1 MLIVALLSGMLVFII
16 FLVLIEYYGRGK
28 THITRKVLRY
38 TGDARDM
45 NDAEKKND
53 HVEKFMKFIRYL
65 GLKVRGAPQAK
76 GLEVKM
82 QQAGFPLLGSEFL
95 ALVGVAVLAVGILGM
110 MLTMQ
115 VLYAITFGIVAGL
128 GCFLYLNIR
137 ITNRQK
143 EFSNQLGDVLIMMSN
158 AMRSGFSFMQAMD
171 LIAKEMKPPVS
182 VEFFKTI
189 AEIRLGADTETALLN
204 MGKRVQSSD
213 LDLAVTAVLIQ
224 RQVGG
229 NLAQILDTIAGTI
242 NERIKMKREIKTLT
256 VQGRIS
262 GWVLAALP
270 FGIAVFASIINPGY
284 MRPFIEE
291 PIGRIMLAGAVISEL
306 VGFLIIRRIVNI
318 DV

>member
-1 MLIVALLSGMLVFII
+1 MLIIALLSGMLVFII
-16 FLVLIEYYGRGK
+16 FLVLIEYFGRGK
-28 THITRKVLRY
+28 SQITRKVLRY
-38 TGDARDM
+38 TGDSIELDYM
-45 NDAEKKND
+45 ENKSDYL
-53 HVEKFMKFIRYL
+53 EKFMKFIRYL

-76 GLEVKM
+76 GLEIKM

-95 ALVGVAVLAVGILGM
+95 ALVGVAVLALGILGM
-110 MLTMQ
+110 MLTMEG
-115 VLYAITFGIVAGL
+115 LYAIIFGILAGL

-137 ITNRQK
+137 ISNRQK

-158 AMRSGFSFMQAMD
+158 AMRSGFSFMQSMD
-171 LIAKEMKPPVS
+171 LIAMEMKPPVS

-204 MGKRVQSSD
+204 MGKRVQSLD
-213 LDLAVTAVLIQ
+213 LDLVITAVLIQ

-229 NLAQILDTIAGTI
+229 NLAQILDTIAETI

-256 VQGRIS
+256 AQGRLS

-270 FGIAVFASIINPGY
+270 LAIAVFASIVSPGY
-284 MRPFIEE
+284 MRPLIDE
-291 PIGRIMLAGAVISEL
+291 PIGRIMFASAAISEL
-306 VGFLIIRRIVNI
+306 IGFLLISKIVNI

>member
-1 MLIVALLSGMLVFII
+1 MLIVALLSGMLVFVI
-16 FLVLIEYYGRGK
+16 FLILIEYFGRGK

-38 TGDARDM
+38 TEDARDI
-45 NDAEKKND
+45 NDVEKKND
-53 HVEKFMKFIRYL
+53 HVEKFMRFIRYL

-76 GLEVKM
+76 SLEIKM

-95 ALVGVAVLAVGILGM
+95 ALAGVAVLSAGVLGM
-110 MLTMQ
+110 MLTMNI
-115 VLYAITFGIVAGL
+115 LYAMTFGILSGL

-137 ITNRQK
+137 IANRQK

-158 AMRSGFSFMQAMD
+158 AMRSGFSFMQSMD

-213 LDLAVTAVLIQ
+213 LDLVVTAVLIQ

-242 NERIKMKREIKTLT
+242 NERIKMKQEIKTLT
-256 VQGRIS
+256 AQGRLS

-270 FGIAVFASIINPGY
+270 LVIAVFASIVNPGY
-284 MRPFIEE
+284 MQPFIDE
-291 PIGRIMLAGAVISEL
+291 PIGRVMLVGALISEL
-306 VGFLIIRRIVNI
+306 VGFLVIRKIVNI

>member
-1 MLIVALLSGMLVFII
+1 MLIVALLSGMLVFVI
-16 FLVLIEYYGRGK
+16 FLVLIEYFGRGK

-38 TGDARDM
+38 TGDARDI
-45 NDAEKKND
+45 NDVEKKND

-95 ALVGVAVLAVGILGM
+95 AVVGVAVLFAGVLGM
-110 MLTMQ
+110 MLTMKI
-115 VLYAITFGIVAGL
+115 LYAMTFGILTGL

-137 ITNRQK
+137 IANRQK

-242 NERIKMKREIKTLT
+242 NERIKMKQEIKTLT
-256 VQGRIS
+256 AQGRLS

-270 FGIAVFASIINPGY
+270 LVIAVFASIVNPGY
-284 MRPFIEE
+284 MQPFIDE
-291 PIGRIMLAGAVISEL
+291 PIGRAMLAGALISEL
-306 VGFLIIRRIVNI
+306 VGFLVIRKIVNI